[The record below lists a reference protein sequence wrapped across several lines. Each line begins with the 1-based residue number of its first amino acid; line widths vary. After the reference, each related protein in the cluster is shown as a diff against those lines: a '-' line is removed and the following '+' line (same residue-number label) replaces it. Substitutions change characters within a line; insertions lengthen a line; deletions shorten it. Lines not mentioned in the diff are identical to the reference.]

1 MHPSDQ
7 PVARTR
13 CFPDSVDKQLPVRHI
28 PGVFCV
34 GYLSDVCRMGRFTF
48 NKFYITVLCTQAI
61 GPVETL
67 VSRAYTSRIHP
78 PDKVPAN
85 HNR

>member
-28 PGVFCV
+28 PGVFAPDVLRRMFCA
-34 GYLSDVCRMGRFTF
+34 GYLSDGQV
-48 NKFYITVLCTQAI
+48 YLQ
-61 GPVETL
+61 
-67 VSRAYTSRIHP
+67 
-78 PDKVPAN
+78 
-85 HNR
+85 

>member
-1 MHPSDQ
+1 MHASDQ

-34 GYLSDVCRMGRFTF
+34 GYLSDVCRMGRFAF
-48 NKFYITVLCTQAI
+48 NDIYITVLCTQAL
-61 GPVETL
+61 GL
-67 VSRAYTSRIHP
+67 VKRFTNRAYTS
-78 PDKVPAN
+78 A
-85 HNR
+85 